1 MTEARDPVVVRLYRR
16 ALRVLPQDF
25 REANG
30 AGMEAML
37 RDEWLDRSGPVRAAL
52 LVRALLD
59 LVWTALITRMGGGMD
74 DSERRWK
81 MGWADLGMDVKV
93 SMRSLTKAP
102 LFTLTAVLSLGL
114 GVGGVAT
121 VYGVADRLLLR
132 PIQGVRD
139 PGRLVEVG
147 QMSLPYPVIQDLAAG
162 MGSMDGVAG
171 HRARTVALDP
181 GSGVDARPVEAGIVT
196 GNYFDLLGVA
206 PERGRL
212 LTPGDN
218 LPGAPA
224 VAVLSHALWTEM
236 GAPPDV
242 LDRDLRVNGA
252 TFRVV
257 GVAPAG
263 FGGLR
268 LWSHPAFWMTVE
280 SWPLVSLGRTPDV
293 HSRNWGWIAAVG
305 RLRPGV
311 TVATA
316 TAEARSLARRI
327 DAEYPK
333 NAGDLDHVALTPARA
348 RAAGPIEGVLEP
360 LLLALAAV
368 VALALLAAAA
378 NVANLLLAR
387 ATRRAREFAVRSALG
402 ASRVRLGRL
411 VAVETGLLVFYG
423 AVAGTALSVAAL
435 RGLEAVRLPERIS
448 FESAS
453 LSPDGRLLT
462 VGAAVLLVVLAV
474 AGLTPAILAGRMGS
488 LGLAS
493 DRSGGSGRRGLGLR
507 ATFAAIQVAV
517 SVVLLAGTALFGR
530 SMVRA
535 LAVDLGFDP
544 SQLAVVQVDRA
555 LFHDDQATAGRAFT
569 QLVEAIREAPGVEAV
584 SWSTVPPLSQGE
596 DRESFEITGR
606 PWSGPPPSV
615 EVDAVGPDFFRASGI
630 PLVAGDAAALRRLDG
645 GLVGVVSEAM
655 ARQYWPGENPVGAH
669 VQVMGMD
676 VPVAAV
682 ARDSRLHGYSSEP
695 RPLLYGVFP
704 TPPPGGVSLVLRGV
718 DAKATLGS
726 IRNLTRSVDRRLVVV
741 EATTG
746 PDLVG
751 LLLAPQR
758 VGGIVFLLFGVL
770 AVALSLIGVYG
781 VVAFGVGARLR
792 EFGVRLTLG
801 AAPDRVVRDVLV
813 RNLLPVLAGIV
824 AGAGTSVALTRAA
837 AAFLFG
843 VSAADLLPAAAAA
856 GVVLAMALLATWIPA
871 RRAGQVDPAEVLA
884 VE

>member
-1 MTEARDPVVVRLYRR
+1 MA
-16 ALRVLPQDF
+16 
-25 REANG
+25 
-30 AGMEAML
+30 
-37 RDEWLDRSGPVRAAL
+37 
-52 LVRALLD
+52 
-59 LVWTALITRMGGGMD
+59 
-74 DSERRWK
+74 
-81 MGWADLGMDVKV
+81 
-93 SMRSLTKAP
+93 
-102 LFTLTAVLSLGL
+102 
-114 GVGGVAT
+114 
-121 VYGVADRLLLR
+121 
-132 PIQGVRD
+132 
-139 PGRLVEVG
+139 
-147 QMSLPYPVIQDLAAG
+147 LPYPVIQDLAAD
-162 MGSMDGVAG
+162 MGSMEGLAG
-171 HRARTVALDP
+171 HRARAVALDP
-181 GSGVDARPVEAGIVT
+181 GSGVDARPVEASIVT
-196 GNYFDLLGVA
+196 GNYFELLGIA

-212 LTPGDN
+212 LKPEDDM
-218 LPGAPA
+218 PGAPA

-236 GAPPDV
+236 GAP
-242 LDRDLRVNGA
+242 LDIADLEVRVNGA
-252 TFRVV
+252 PFSVV

-311 TVATA
+311 TTATA
-316 TAEARSLARRI
+316 TAEARSVARRI
-327 DAEYPK
+327 DAEYPD
-333 NAGDLDHVALTPARA
+333 NAGDLDHVALTPVRA
-348 RAAGPIEGVLEP
+348 RAAGSIEGVLEP

-387 ATRRAREFAVRSALG
+387 ATRRTREFAVRSALG
-402 ASRVRLGRL
+402 ASRLRLGRL
-411 VAVETGLLVFYG
+411 VAVETGLLVLCG
-423 AVAGTALSVAAL
+423 AAVGTALSVATL
-435 RGLEAVRLPERIS
+435 RGLQAVHLPEGIS

-474 AGLTPAILAGRMGS
+474 AGLTPAILAARMGS

-493 DRSGGSGRRGLGLR
+493 DRSGGSGPRGLRLR
-507 ATFAAIQVAV
+507 ATFAAIQMAV

-530 SMVRA
+530 SLVRA

-544 SQLAVVQVDRA
+544 SRLAVVQVDRA
-555 LFHDDQATAGRAFT
+555 LFHDDQAAASQAFT
-569 QLVEAIREAPGVEAV
+569 QLVEAMRDAPGVEAA

-606 PWSGPPPSV
+606 TWPGQPPSV

-630 PLVAGDAAALRRLDG
+630 PLVAGDAAALRRLEG

-669 VQVMGMD
+669 VRVMGMD
-676 VPVAAV
+676 VPVVAV
-682 ARDSRLHGYSSEP
+682 AHDSRLHGYSSEP
-695 RPLLYGVFP
+695 RPLLYGVLP
-704 TPPPGGVSLVLRGV
+704 APPPGGVSLVLRGP
-718 DAKATLGS
+718 DAKAALGS
-726 IRNLTRSVDRRLVVV
+726 IRDLTRSVDRRLVVV

-801 AAPDRVVRDVLV
+801 AAPGRVVRDVLARSLV
-813 RNLLPVLAGIV
+813 PVLAGIV
-824 AGAGTSVALTRAA
+824 TGAGASLALTRAA

-843 VSAADLLPAAAAA
+843 VSAADPLPAVAAA

-884 VE
+884 LD

>member
-1 MTEARDPVVVRLYRR
+1 MTEARDPRVVRLYRR
-16 ALRVLPQDF
+16 ALQVLPQDF
-25 REANG
+25 REAHG
-30 AGMEAML
+30 VGMEAML
-37 RDEWLDRSGPVRAAL
+37 RDEWMERGGPGRAAL

-59 LVWTALITRMGGGMD
+59 LVWTALITRVGGAMD
-74 DSERRWK
+74 DGAGRWK
-81 MGWADLGMDVKV
+81 MGWADFGMDVKV
-93 SMRSLTKAP
+93 SMRSLAKAP
-102 LFTLTAVLSLGL
+102 LFTTTAVLSLGL

-147 QMSLPYPVIQDLAAG
+147 QMALPYPVIQDLAAG
-162 MGSMDGVAG
+162 MGSMSGLAG

-212 LTPGDN
+212 LTPEDN
-218 LPGAPA
+218 VPGAPA

-242 LDRDLRVNGA
+242 LDLELRVNG
-252 TFRVV
+252 TVFRVV
-257 GVAPAG
+257 GVAPVG
-263 FGGLR
+263 FRGLR
-268 LWSHPAFWMTVE
+268 LWSHPAFWMPVE

-293 HSRNWGWIAAVG
+293 HARNWGWIAAVG

-316 TAEARSLARRI
+316 TAEARSVARRI
-327 DAEYPK
+327 DAAHPD
-333 NAGDLDHVALTPARA
+333 NAGDLDQVALTPVRA
-348 RAAGPIEGVLEP
+348 RAAGSIEGVLEP

-368 VALALLAAAA
+368 VGLALLAAAT

-387 ATRRAREFAVRSALG
+387 ATRRGREFAVRSALG
-402 ASRVRLGRL
+402 ASRLRLGRL
-411 VAVETGLLVFYG
+411 VAVETGLLVLCG
-423 AVAGTALSVAAL
+423 AAAGTALSVAAL
-435 RGLEAVRLPERIS
+435 RGLEAVRLPEGIS

-453 LSPDGRLLT
+453 LSPDGRLLM
-462 VGAAVLLVVLAV
+462 VAAALLLVVLAV
-474 AGLTPAILAGRMGS
+474 AGLTPAVLAARSGS
-488 LGLAS
+488 PGLAS
-493 DRSGGSGRRGLGLR
+493 DRSGGSEPRGFRLR

-544 SQLAVVQVDRA
+544 GRLAVVQVDRA
-555 LFHDDQATAGRAFT
+555 LFHDDQAAAGRAFT
-569 QLVEAIREAPGVEAV
+569 RLVDAVRDAPGVESA

-596 DRESFEITGR
+596 DRESFEIMGR
-606 PWSGPPPSV
+606 AWPGPPPSV

-630 PLVAGDAAALRRLDG
+630 PLVAGDASALRGFDG

-676 VPVAAV
+676 VPIVAV
-682 ARDSRLHGYSSEP
+682 ARDSRLHGFSSDP
-695 RPLLYGVFP
+695 RPLLYGVLP
-704 TPPPGGVSLVLRGV
+704 APPPGGASLVLRGPS
-718 DAKATLGS
+718 AKTAVAS
-726 IRNLTRSVDRRLVVV
+726 IRDLTRSVDPRLVVV

-758 VGGIVFLLFGVL
+758 VGGIVFLLFGIL
-770 AVALSLIGVYG
+770 AVALSLVGVYG

-801 AAPDRVVRDVLV
+801 AAPRRVVQEVLV
-813 RNLLPVLAGIV
+813 RNLVPVLAGIV
-824 AGAGTSVALTRAA
+824 AGVATSLALTRAA

-843 VSAADLLPAAAAA
+843 VSAADLLPAVSAA
-856 GVVLAMALLATWIPA
+856 GIVLAMALLATWIPA
-871 RRAGQVDPAEVLA
+871 RRAGEVDPAEVLA